1 MLKPN
6 LRITPN
12 CEFFDI
18 APDVAYKMFEEM
30 AVMHGRE
37 DKLKLYK
44 DDSIDKDESHK
55 KVTPFSFTKY

>member
-1 MLKPN
+1 MLNPS

-12 CEFFDI
+12 REFFDI
-18 APDVAYKMFEEM
+18 APEVAYKMFEEM

-44 DDSIDKDESHK
+44 DENIDKEEVHK
-55 KVTPFSFTKY
+55 KGDPFSFT